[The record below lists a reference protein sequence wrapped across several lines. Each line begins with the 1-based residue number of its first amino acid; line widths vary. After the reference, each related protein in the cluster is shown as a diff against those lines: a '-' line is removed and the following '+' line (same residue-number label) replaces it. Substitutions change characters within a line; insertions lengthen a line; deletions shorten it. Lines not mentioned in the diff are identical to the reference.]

1 MTNYNTT
8 ADLASQELLASKLV
22 ELNSIAFAMGQE
34 IVTYTDTEL
43 SALKDQV
50 ALLDPE
56 QVTTAI
62 AKINAFLEA
71 NDADGNN
78 VIDALPSLISDLG
91 LLTSRV
97 TVLEGSQATQD
108 AKIATLESR
117 ATTLESKVSGIE
129 GDIAAQNVEIEAL
142 KLRTD
147 NAGLSEA
154 QVRSISQEE
163 VRGGISAV
171 ANALNAIV
179 FQGTPIN
186 YGYPITNTQV

>member
-56 QVTTAI
+56 QVTT